1 MFVFGGVFMYI
12 YKYKTPS
19 GFSDM
24 LMSSDGV
31 YLTGLWFC
39 DSRDALKHKF
49 DYEEKLLPV
58 FDDTIRWLNI
68 YFSGGIPDFV
78 PKYKILNSTSFRD
91 SVIEI
96 MNKIPWGEVITYG
109 DIADGIA
116 KKRGLSRMSSQA
128 VGGAVGW
135 NPICIII
142 PCHRVVGSNGSLTGY
157 GGGISNKIKLLELE
171 GHDMNDFIIPTR
183 GTAL

>member
-1 MFVFGGVFMYI
+1 MYI
-12 YKYKTPS
+12 YKYKTPC

-39 DSRDALKHKF
+39 GSRDASKHEF
-49 DYEEKLLPV
+49 DYEERRLSI
-58 FDDTIRWLNI
+58 FDDTIRWLDI
-68 YFSGGIPDFV
+68 YFSGEIPDFV
-78 PKYKILNSTSFRD
+78 PKYKISNSTSFRD
-91 SVIEI
+91 DVIDI
-96 MNKIPWGEVITYG
+96 MNDISYGEVITYG
-109 DIADGIA
+109 DIASIVA
-116 KKRGLSRMSSQA
+116 FKRNLSRMSSQA

-142 PCHRVVGSNGSLTGY
+142 PCHRVIGANGSLTGY

>member
-1 MFVFGGVFMYI
+1 MYI
-12 YKYKTPS
+12 YKYKTPC

-39 DSRDALKHKF
+39 DSRDASKHVF
-49 DYEEKLLPV
+49 DYEEKRLPI
-58 FDDTIRWLNI
+58 FNDTIRWLDI
-68 YFSGGIPDFV
+68 YFSGKIPNFV
-78 PKYKILNSTSFRD
+78 PKYKVINSTPFRD
-91 SVIEI
+91 EVISI
-96 MNKIPWGEVITYG
+96 MKDIPYGEVITYG
-109 DIADGIA
+109 NIADCIA

-171 GHDMNDFIIPTR
+171 DQDMNDFIIPTK